1 MEQGLNAKLN
11 AFMKDEVEGWED
23 ITWKIYDSTPAG
35 AFWYIPEDDD
45 VPGDDNIIEGETGEK
60 FYMDAV
66 DAAWQWCGSEIAS
79 AFDAPTFD
87 ALVTALEKLA
97 KQKKETL
104 AILENRINYTFLPT
118 WGPEPA
124 DVESVWSWDET
135 RKLVG
140 HELPFSVEPRY
151 DVEE

>member
-1 MEQGLNAKLN
+1 MEKELNAKLN
-11 AFMKDEVEGWED
+11 AFMQDEVEGWRD
-23 ITWKIYDSTPAG
+23 INWKIYDSTPDG
-35 AFWYIPEDDD
+35 AFWYIPENDD
-45 VPGDDNIIEGETGEK
+45 VPGDDNIVEGETGEK

-66 DAAWQWCGSEIAS
+66 DA
-79 AFDAPTFD
+79 
-87 ALVTALEKLA
+87 LVTALEKLS

-140 HELPFSVEPRY
+140 HELPFTVEPRY
-151 DVEE
+151 DAEE